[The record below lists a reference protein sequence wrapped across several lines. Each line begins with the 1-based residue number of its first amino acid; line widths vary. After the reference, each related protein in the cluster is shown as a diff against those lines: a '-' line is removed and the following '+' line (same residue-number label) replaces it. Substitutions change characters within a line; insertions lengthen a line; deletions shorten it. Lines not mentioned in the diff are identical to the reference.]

1 MISNTTDV
9 LVIGGGP
16 AGSTV
21 ATILARQGIK
31 TTVLER
37 DVFPRYHIG
46 ESLLASL
53 MPMLDAIGAG
63 EKMKKHGFVEKPGG
77 YFNWG
82 NEKWSFRF
90 DEIEGAPNHSYQVKR
105 SEFDKL
111 LLDHAAENGA
121 SVHQNVKVSKVEF
134 DNGRAVSASYLD
146 RTSETRGNI
155 SFKYLVDCSGRSGVI
170 ANEYAKDRHF
180 HNVFKNVAIWSYWSG
195 TDLFYDDLPAGSTRI
210 ISVEAGWIWFIPLND
225 GTVSVGT
232 VITRDQLRKERDAG
246 HSAEQVY
253 DRLLADNEEARIIL
267 KDAKRT
273 DIKMETDYSYTSER
287 FSGPGY
293 FMCGDAACFLD
304 PLLSSGVHLAMVSS
318 LVAAASIASILKGHV
333 DEARAVNFFET
344 SYRQAYLRF
353 LMMVSSFYDLNR
365 GQAGYF
371 WEAQRLTSKDY
382 SDRDMKKAFVSIVS
396 GGADYTEVSD
406 GRYGEI
412 VAKQVAE
419 KLRQGVDMRRGT
431 GQIGDETKRENM
443 QFMDAL
449 NGLQFLQ
456 ANAAIDGLYVVTQ
469 PEIMLAQT
477 AA

>member
-1 MISNTTDV
+1 MIPASTDV

-21 ATILARQGIK
+21 ATILATHGIT

-37 DVFPRYHIG
+37 EVFPRYHIG

-63 EKMKKHGFVEKPGG
+63 EKVKRHGFVEKPGG

-90 DEIEGAPNHSYQVKR
+90 DEIEGAPSHSYQVKR

-111 LLDHAAENGA
+111 LLDHAAETGA
-121 SVHQNVKVSKVEF
+121 GVHQNVKVSKINF
-134 DNGRAVSASYLD
+134 DNGRAVAAEYLD
-146 RTSETRGNI
+146 RSSNTTGTIR
-155 SFKYLVDCSGRSGVI
+155 FKYLVDCSGRSGII
-170 ANEYAKDRHF
+170 ANEHTKDRHF
-180 HNVFKNVAIWSYWSG
+180 HDVFKNVAIWSYWKD
-195 TDLFYDDLPAGSTRI
+195 TNLNYDDLPAGSTRI
-210 ISVEAGWIWFIPLND
+210 ISIESGWIWFIPLSD

-232 VITRDQLRKERDAG
+232 VLTRDQLRKERDKKR
-246 HSAEQVY
+246 SAEDVY
-253 DRLLADNEEARIIL
+253 DQLLRDDPEAAIIL
-267 KDAKRT
+267 KNAQRSE
-273 DIKMETDYSYTSER
+273 IRMETDYSYTSEK

-318 LVAAASIASILKGHV
+318 LIAGASIASILKGKLPE
-333 DEARAVNFFET
+333 DRAVNFFET
-344 SYRQAYLRF
+344 SYRQSYLRF

-382 SDRDMKKAFVSIVS
+382 SEKDMKKAFVSIVS
-396 GGADYTEVSD
+396 GGADYTEVRD
-406 GRYGEI
+406 GQYGEI
-412 VAKQVAE
+412 VAKKVAE
-419 KLRQGVDMRRGT
+419 KLRQGVDMRRNA
-431 GQIGDETKRENM
+431 GQFGDETKRENM

-449 NGLQFLQ
+449 NGLHFLQ

-469 PEIMLAQT
+469 PAIILAE